1 MTRFLFSF
9 RAMQKAI
16 FVGVAVSFL
25 CQPFLTS
32 GYIHA
37 KTLNVAYPS
46 PAWNSSL
53 PLDVGRQFGMFAAE
67 GLDVRPVYVRGGPIV
82 MAALLSGEADYAVM
96 AGITAVNSINRGADV
111 VIVGGHTAHLDQALI
126 AAKGISTVNE
136 LKGKVIGVTG
146 SGGATEYAIVE
157 ALARKGLVRDRDYK
171 VMSTSN
177 SPMRVNALQN
187 GIIQAA
193 PFSATER
200 GLLEAKGFPTLFE
213 IGKALP
219 ELPFVVI
226 VTTNLKAKSQTSE
239 VIAFLRAIRN
249 SISFIQNET
258 RKVVLFLSKK
268 DLGTSP
274 TTLEKSLNYV
284 VDSFSVAISKRN
296 IEALLRAANVKSDT
310 NMDRF
315 FREEFVS
322 QVAGDR
328 QKGQ

>member
-1 MTRFLFSF
+1 MFVLLAAAAILHCQLFL
-9 RAMQKAI
+9 AA
-16 FVGVAVSFL
+16 GHL
-25 CQPFLTS
+25 
-32 GYIHA
+32 HA

-53 PLDVGRQFGMFAAE
+53 PLDVGRQFGMFVAE

-111 VIVGGHTAHLDQALI
+111 VIIGGHTAHLDQALI
-126 AAKGISTVNE
+126 AAKGISTIND

-146 SGGATEYAIVE
+146 SGGVTEFAIVE

-171 VMSTSN
+171 VMFTSN
-177 SPMRVNALQN
+177 SPMRVSALQS

-200 GLLEAKGFPTLFE
+200 GLLEAKGFPMLFE
-213 IGKALP
+213 IGKAIP

-226 VTTNLKAKSQTSE
+226 VTTHLKAKLQPSE
-239 VIAFLRAIRN
+239 AIAFLRAIRN
-249 SISFIQNET
+249 SINFIRNET

-268 DLGTSP
+268 DPGASP
-274 TTLEKSLNYV
+274 LMLEKSLNYV

-296 IEALLRAANVKSDT
+296 IEALMRAANLKLDA

-315 FREEFVS
+315 FRDDLVS
-322 QVAGDR
+322 PLAGDPP
-328 QKGQ
+328 KSP